1 MCNCIQSSVSGHNV
15 HTHHSISCEHCI
27 ADVYGDVLQSPPS
40 VMLLQLKDD
49 LGKKNMLFPK
59 SCIEL
64 TRVIGQGMYWGNPL
78 YVLAML
84 VVITGESGLVYRGYV
99 NRGEMKE
106 LVAIKTGKGS
116 YQNLKPCVNGVCSSH
131 HE

>member
-1 MCNCIQSSVSGHNV
+1 
-15 HTHHSISCEHCI
+15 
-27 ADVYGDVLQSPPS
+27 
-40 VMLLQLKDD
+40 MLLQLKDD

-64 TRVIGQGMYWGNPL
+64 TRVIGQGIYWGNPL
-78 YVLAML
+78 SSLAML

-99 NRGEMKE
+99 KRGEMDE
-106 LVAIKTGKGS
+106 LVAIKTGKGIIIHINNHLIS
-116 YQNLKPCVNGVCSSH
+116 FSH